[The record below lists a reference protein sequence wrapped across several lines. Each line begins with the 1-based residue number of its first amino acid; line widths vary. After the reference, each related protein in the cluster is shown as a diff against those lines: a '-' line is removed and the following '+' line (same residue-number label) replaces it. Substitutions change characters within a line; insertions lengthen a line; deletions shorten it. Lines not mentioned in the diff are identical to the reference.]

1 MARTSSW
8 LDAELSQ
15 VRQHVDSG
23 EFLAAAH
30 TLARLADE
38 LTAAAERPPAAEPH
52 EMPPGPEV
60 HVATLGPFEVRVCG
74 TRVWRW
80 GAQKN
85 RTLLQYLVLH
95 PDRPLH
101 REVLMELLW
110 PGYGYTSSRNNLNVC
125 VYGLRQALQEACRDS
140 RYVLYRDGAYL
151 LDPDLSW
158 QVDRTRFL
166 SLIAAAQDAARAG
179 RTGPAIQL
187 HQEAAML
194 YRGPLFEDDPN
205 CDWFAAAR
213 RNLHERYLR
222 SLEDLADLYLDARDV
237 GSASDIARHVL
248 DLDACRESAHRLLM
262 RCYSQ
267 QHQQGLIARQFQL
280 CIAALRTEFSLSP
293 ADETVRLF
301 QALTTTDAHS

>member
-1 MARTSSW
+1 V
-8 LDAELSQ
+8 DGGEL
-15 VRQHVDSG
+15 
-23 EFLAAAH
+23 LAAARL
-30 TLARLADE
+30 LARLADE
-38 LTAAAERPPAAEPH
+38 LTAASERPLATEPD
-52 EMPPGPEV
+52 EMPRGPEV
-60 HVATLGPFEVRVCG
+60 CVAMLGPFEVRVCD
-74 TRVWRW
+74 RRISRW

-95 PDRPLH
+95 PDRPVH

-110 PGYGYTSSRNNLNVC
+110 PGYGYTSARNNLNVC
-125 VYGLRQALQEACRDS
+125 VYGLRQALQEAWRDS

-166 SLIAAAQDAARAG
+166 SLIAAAREAARAG
-179 RTGPAIQL
+179 RTGPAVRLNQD
-187 HQEAAML
+187 AARL

-213 RNLHERYLR
+213 RNLHELYLR
-222 SLEDLADLYLDARDV
+222 ALEDLADLHLDARDV

-267 QHQQGLIARQFQL
+267 QQQRGLIARQFQL
-280 CIAALRTEFSLSP
+280 CIAALRNEFSLSP

-301 QALTTTDAHS
+301 RAPTATDARS